1 MLSEK
6 ELLNTSQSYQPG
18 LTAFL
23 QDLVRIP
30 SVNGRITEKAV
41 SERIMQ
47 EANKLKLDAQ
57 ITAFDPD
64 RPNVLVNLG
73 RGSAGFLL
81 VAHMDT
87 VPEGD
92 PALWTHPPFE
102 AQIEKGVLFG
112 RGAADNKAGIAC
124 SLYTLVMLR
133 DLGVLDPE
141 KTNVIFAGVVDEE
154 SGASSQ
160 LGVRYLLNQNLLPVQ
175 AAIYT
180 YTSDII
186 CVGHRGLLRL
196 ELTSRGQSIHTGS
209 SEWSRKQ
216 GGINAVTALAS
227 ILIKLEKLHLPY
239 PEHPAFKGLNCTITP
254 GTTFQGGEWQGMVPS
269 FAKATVDI
277 RMMPGQES
285 KEVLSVINQIIK
297 EEEDLRPGLKVD
309 PAVTINLPGAAI
321 PLDHHLVLTAQ
332 RVARAISGHEWPAMG
347 AGPANEG
354 YMLIGA
360 GIPTLCGF
368 GPMGGNP
375 HAPDEWVE
383 IASLS
388 RTIAIYAG
396 IIQEYLNNT

>member
-6 ELLNTSQSYQPG
+6 ELVNAAQSYQPG
-18 LTAFL
+18 VVAFL
-23 QDLVRIP
+23 QDLVRTR
-30 SVNGRITEKAV
+30 SVNGRNTEKAV
-41 SERIMQ
+41 AERIIQ
-47 EANKLKLDAQ
+47 EATRLNLDSQLSAS
-57 ITAFDPD
+57 DPE

-73 RGSAGFLL
+73 GGASGFLL
-81 VAHMDT
+81 VGHMDT

-92 PALWTHPPFE
+92 PAAWTHPPFK
-102 AQIEKGVLFG
+102 AYIENGLMFG

-124 SLYTLVMLR
+124 ALYTLAMLR
-133 DLGVLDPE
+133 DLGLPDPVR
-141 KTNVIFAGVVDEE
+141 TRVTFAGVVDEE

-160 LGVRYLLNQNLLPVQ
+160 LGVRYLLNQKLLPMQ

-180 YTSDII
+180 YTSDIV

-196 ELTSRGQSIHTGS
+196 ELTSKGQTIHTGS
-209 SEWSRKQ
+209 QEWSQNR

-227 ILIKLEKLHLPY
+227 ILIKLEKLHLPF

-254 GTTFQGGEWQGMVPS
+254 GTTIQGGEWQGMVPYL
-269 FAKATVDI
+269 AKATVDI
-277 RMMPGQES
+277 RLMPGQQVAD
-285 KEVLSVINQIIK
+285 VLIEINKII
-297 EEEDLRPGLKVD
+297 EEEAAFRPGLKVD
-309 PAVTINLPGAAI
+309 IAVTINLPGAAI
-321 PLDHHLVLTAQ
+321 PKDHRLVLTAQ
-332 RVARAISGHEWPAMG
+332 RIAQSISGREWPAQG

-368 GPMGGNP
+368 GPTGGNP

-388 RTIAIYAG
+388 QTMAIYAG
-396 IIQEYLNNT
+396 IIQEYLDH